1 MNISK
6 EQIDDLNAVVKVDIE
21 KEDYQDK
28 VNRILKDYRKTAN
41 IPGFR
46 KGRVPMG
53 LVKKQ
58 YGQAVLVD
66 EVNKL
71 LQENLQKYL
80 TEEKL
85 DVLGQPLPKEKQD
98 FTWDQDN
105 YTFEFELGLAPDFDV
120 KLDRE
125 EPITHYK
132 IVPGDEMI
140 DTQIET
146 MRKQYGKM
154 VPQDKVE
161 QDLMVRG
168 EFKNEANDIEHE
180 TTLTIN
186 DPKEEAKSKA
196 LMGKKVGDTVSL
208 KIDDVADNADKMVA
222 QFGISKEQAEN
233 LDLKEIEFE
242 IKEINKQ
249 EMAELNQELFDKLFG
264 EGKVSS
270 EKEMRENI
278 AEDAKKQFEQQAD
291 QQLLNDVTETLIDET
306 EFDLPKEFL
315 QKWIQVNGEKELD
328 AEEAK
333 EEYEKS
339 EKGLRFQLIESKLI
353 KDNELQVEM
362 EEVKAM
368 TKERVQMQMA
378 QFGQQLGD
386 EEIDGIVDRVLSN
399 QEEAQKISEQVMNKK
414 LLDFYKNNVTLQEK
428 EITYENFVKEVYE

>member
-414 LLDFYKNNVTLQEK
+414 LLDFYKNNATLQEK